1 MRVAIDAKP
10 LTVPYGGTR
19 RYVVELV
26 RALALQFPDDEY
38 HLVTD
43 PASWRRPEEV
53 RGIPNIFTRPPLWGG
68 LGGKWWVSGL
78 PWELRR
84 LGADVFHG
92 TDFSVPY
99 LPFVPSVM
107 SFHDLSP
114 WKSGGL
120 RPPGSERVRSRAP
133 YVLRLATLI
142 LTQSEAVREEL
153 VETFGVSRSRVRT
166 AHLAP
171 FDWAEGASAGD
182 APSRNAPAPAAPAAP
197 YLLFVGARERR
208 KNVGGLIESWRRAKQ
223 ERPDLSLLLVGTPGE
238 EDATISPETGLH
250 VYGPLPDSQ
259 MTGLLSGAAAF
270 VYPSLY
276 EGFGL
281 PVLEAM
287 KAGVPVITSRDPAI
301 SEVAGGA
308 AVQVDVTSTD
318 ALSRAIL
325 CVVTSAESQSRLRK
339 QGIRRAS
346 RFNWR
351 RTAQRTRD
359 VYREAIRRF

>member
-1 MRVAIDAKP
+1 MRVAIDATP

-43 PASWRRPEEV
+43 PASWRRLEEV

-114 WKSGGL
+114 WKSGSL

-153 VETFGVSRSRVRT
+153 VETFGVSRSRVRA

-171 FDWAEGASAGD
+171 FDWAEGTSAGD
-182 APSRNAPAPAAPAAP
+182 APSRDAPAAPPAP

-208 KNVGGLIESWRRAKQ
+208 KNIGRLVESWRRAKQ

-250 VYGPLPDSQ
+250 VYGPLPDRQ
-259 MTGLLSGAAAF
+259 MMGLLSGAAAF

-301 SEVAGGA
+301 NEVAGGA

-325 CVVTSAESQSRLRK
+325 CVVTSAESQLRLRE